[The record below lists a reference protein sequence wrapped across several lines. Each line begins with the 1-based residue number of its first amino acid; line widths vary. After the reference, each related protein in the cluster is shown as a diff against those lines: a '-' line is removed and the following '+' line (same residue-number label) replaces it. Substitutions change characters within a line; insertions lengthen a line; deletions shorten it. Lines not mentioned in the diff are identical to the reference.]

1 MPPSIPLCGSVWI
14 GSHGNEIGSNRPM
27 EELVPMVHLAQG
39 VVPVGTNEVVPLVP
53 TGTKV
58 LLGAG
63 IMMEGAVVR
72 TNHTNRKDGKK

>member
-1 MPPSIPLCGSVWI
+1 MEARCRLVSPYVRGSVRF

-63 IMMEGAVVR
+63 IMDGGGSR
-72 TNHTNRKDGKK
+72 TYESHK

>member
-1 MPPSIPLCGSVWI
+1 
-14 GSHGNEIGSNRPM
+14 M

-72 TNHTNRKDGKK
+72 TNHTNRKGGKK